1 MTTGLFF
8 AIFIFII
15 SVFVLPITIYYI
27 KNLNRDTITT
37 TNEPLTQLM
46 PLTTVPIPESG
57 VIPVG
62 FYKIN
67 DLSMSP
73 IPFEHDVSD
82 GGGRANSE
90 NDEHT
95 NTIGGG
101 GDGGNIVEIPQT
113 EYKTTTYAYSPN
125 ISPNT
130 DYHTATTTTDDPLG
144 GGAMVMKNGKM
155 MSLPPLE
162 IKQLQGNILYN
173 DDFPY
178 GRKSFVPDYETSVY
192 LRHS

>member
-27 KNLNRDTITT
+27 TNINRDTTTT

-57 VIPVG
+57 IIPAG

-73 IPFEHDVSD
+73 IPFEHNVS
-82 GGGRANSE
+82 
-90 NDEHT
+90 
-95 NTIGGG
+95 
-101 GDGGNIVEIPQT
+101 DGGNIVEIPQT
-113 EYKTTTYAYSPN
+113 EYKTTTTAYAYSPN

-130 DYHTATTTTDDPLG
+130 DTPVSTTATTTDDPLG